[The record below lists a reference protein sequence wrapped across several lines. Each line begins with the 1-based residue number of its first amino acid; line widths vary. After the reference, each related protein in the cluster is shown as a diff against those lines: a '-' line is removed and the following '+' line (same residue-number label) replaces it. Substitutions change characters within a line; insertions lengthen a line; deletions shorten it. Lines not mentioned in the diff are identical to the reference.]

1 MEAFSDGIFSIA
13 ATLLILDV
21 TADASGGAL
30 GGTLRHSWPQYAAY
44 AFGFIVIGIWWVNH
58 HVFSDVLAKTD
69 RVQLFLNTLFLACIA
84 FLPFPIRLVAK
95 HVWDE
100 GARAAVVTYGITT
113 TLASIFALISW
124 MYVSKDRRLI
134 SEKVDQE
141 TIDHITR
148 LIIPGAPINAG
159 ATLVALWSPHF
170 AIVLLL
176 ALTFFYVLGTYL
188 SKRDWSEV
196 N

>member
-30 GGTLRHSWPQYAAY
+30 SGTLQHSWPQYAAY
-44 AFGFIVIGIWWVNH
+44 AFGFVVIGIWWVNH

-69 RVQLFLNTLFLACIA
+69 RIHLFFNTLFLACIA

-100 GARAAVVTYGITT
+100 GARAAVVTYGLTT
-113 TLASIFALISW
+113 TLAAIFALISW
-124 MYVSKDRRLI
+124 LYASTNRRLI

-148 LIIPGAPINAG
+148 SIIPGTPINAG
-159 ATLVALWSPHF
+159 ATLVALWNPHF

-176 ALTFFYVLGTYL
+176 ALTVFYVIGTSL
-188 SKRDWSEV
+188 SKHD
-196 N
+196 